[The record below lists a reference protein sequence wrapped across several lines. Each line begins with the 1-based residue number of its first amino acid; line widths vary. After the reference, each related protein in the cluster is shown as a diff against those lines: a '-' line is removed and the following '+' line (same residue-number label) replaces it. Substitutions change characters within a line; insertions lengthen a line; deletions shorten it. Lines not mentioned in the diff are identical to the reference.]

1 MKLRLIA
8 AGTRMP
14 GWIEEGFEDYR
25 KRLPPQLRLELTE
38 IGVAHRG
45 KNPDLARLKKSE
57 AESMQRALQPDD
69 RVIALD
75 ERGEKLATLDWAKAL
90 TSWMQDGRDV
100 AFLIGGPDGLAPE
113 MLQRAERRWSLSP
126 MTLPHALVRVLVA
139 EQLYR
144 AWSVLSGHPY
154 HRV

>member
-1 MKLRLIA
+1 MKLKLVA

-25 KRLPPQLRLELTE
+25 KRLPPQLKLELCE

-45 KNPDLARLKKSE
+45 KNPDLARLRKSE
-57 AESMQRALQPDD
+57 AESMQRALRPDD

-75 ERGEKLATLDWAKAL
+75 ERGERLATADWAKAL
-90 TSWMQDGRDV
+90 KSWMQEGRDV
-100 AFLIGGPDGLAPE
+100 AFLVGGPDGLAPD
-113 MLQRAERRWSLSP
+113 MLQRAEKRWSLSP

-144 AWSVLSGHPY
+144 AWSLLANHPY
-154 HRV
+154 HRA